1 MKGFSMQ
8 SKAALFPLVLT
19 TVMAIAGS
27 ASLAQTDAAHYPQR
41 PITVIVPTGAG
52 SAPDVL
58 VRKIGQGLAP
68 TLGQPFIVE
77 NRPGGNGTLGANA
90 VARAAPDGYTLLL
103 GFDST
108 MTINPA
114 LYPSL
119 SYDPQKDF
127 TPITAMG
134 RTPFVLVANPS
145 FPPNTL
151 QEFIAFAKAN
161 PGKINYASAGVGSLH
176 QLSMEDLA
184 ARVGIHLVHVPYS
197 GGPAELRDIVGGQVP
212 IGFIGIAPALP
223 LIKSGQLKALA
234 VQGKQRFRDLPA
246 VPTVDETL
254 PGYAIEGSWLG
265 LFAPAGTPDAIV
277 NKLSTQINQ
286 LLKDKAIDDFLISEG
301 IVPMGLGPAAFRE
314 LIRDDTARY
323 KSIIEKTGI
332 HIE

>member
-1 MKGFSMQ
+1 MQ
-8 SKAALFPLVLT
+8 SKAALLPLVLA
-19 TVMAIAGS
+19 TVMAITGS
-27 ASLAQTDAAHYPQR
+27 ASLAQTNAAPYPQR

-52 SAPDVL
+52 SGPDVL
-58 VRKIGQGLAP
+58 VRKIGQSLAR

-108 MTINPA
+108 MTINPT
-114 LYPSL
+114 LYRNL

-127 TPITAMG
+127 TPINAMG
-134 RTPFVLVANPS
+134 RTPFVLVANHS
-145 FPPNTL
+145 FAPNTL

-161 PGKINYASAGVGSLH
+161 PGKINYGSAGVGSLH
-176 QLSMEDLA
+176 QLSMEELSSQ
-184 ARVGIHLVHVPYS
+184 VGIHLVHVPYS
-197 GGPAELRDIVGGQVP
+197 GGPAELRDILAGQVS

-234 VQGKQRFRDLPA
+234 VQGKHRFRDLPA

-254 PGYAIEGSWLG
+254 PDYTIEGSWLG

-277 NKLSTQINQ
+277 NTLSTQINR
-286 LLKDKAIDDFLISEG
+286 LLRDKAIDDFLTSEG

-314 LIRDDTARY
+314 LIRHDTARY
-323 KSIIEKTGI
+323 KSIIKRTGI

>member
-1 MKGFSMQ
+1 
-8 SKAALFPLVLT
+8 V
-19 TVMAIAGS
+19 
-27 ASLAQTDAAHYPQR
+27 AQTDAAHYPQR
-41 PITVIVPTGAG
+41 PITIIVPTGAG

-58 VRKIGQGLAP
+58 MRKIGQGLAP
-68 TLGQPFIVE
+68 TLGQPLIVE

-108 MTINPA
+108 MTINPT

-127 TPITAMG
+127 TPIDAMG

-161 PGKINYASAGVGSLH
+161 PGKINYGSAGVGSLH

-184 ARVGIHLVHVPYS
+184 AQVGTHLVHVPYS

-223 LIKSGQLKALA
+223 LIKNGQLKALA
-234 VQGKQRFRDLPA
+234 VQGKQRLRDLPT
-246 VPTVDETL
+246 VPTIDETL
-254 PGYAIEGSWLG
+254 TGYAVEGSWLG
-265 LFAPAGTPDAIV
+265 LFAPARTPDAIV
-277 NKLSTQINQ
+277 DKLSTQINR
-286 LLKDKAIDDFLISEG
+286 LLADRATDDFLLSEG
-301 IVPMGLGPAAFRE
+301 IVPMGLGPAAFRT
-314 LIRDDTARY
+314 LMRDDTARY
-323 KSIIEKTGI
+323 KSIIENNGI